1 MDVVHFRHWKWGP
14 SSPEVQLPADKK
26 KHSYTVS
33 SYTVG
38 NLYEHLKLGP
48 QEPLACCHGTAHV
61 LLSGLKRSS
70 TRNQHIYRNYL
81 VHRLTKKR
89 INQNNDKASM
99 KDIILTFSKQ
109 RVDRIIMVCCFS
121 CNSSW
126 SKFQVPVYT
135 EEMGSCTYKCRHGAW

>member
-1 MDVVHFRHWKWGP
+1 MGPESSRLYLSECEHAANVDVVHFRHWKWGP

-70 TRNQHIYRNYL
+70 IRNQHIYRNYL
-81 VHRLTKKR
+81 VHRLIKKM
-89 INQNNDKASM
+89 IKQNNDKASM

-121 CNSSW
+121 CNSS
-126 SKFQVPVYT
+126 
-135 EEMGSCTYKCRHGAW
+135 